1 MATAK
6 DASHLSAYERSLK
19 ERIFHAVLFEIL
31 GILFAT
37 PLAMWLTGKSAT
49 SMAALSAVI
58 SGMATLWNM
67 VFNWLFD
74 RFQRR
79 LGFERTLYVR
89 VLHACAFELG
99 LIIMVVPVVAWW
111 IDSSLWHALVL
122 DIGLVL
128 FFLPYT
134 FIYNLVYDKVRTLL
148 VAHRRYKKQANELL
162 P

>member
-1 MATAK
+1 MTSSSSTNLSPQHA
-6 DASHLSAYERSLK
+6 HLTAYERSLK
-19 ERIFHAVLFEIL
+19 ERIFHAVLFEVL
-31 GILFAT
+31 GIIFAT
-37 PLAMWLTGKSAT
+37 PLAMWLTGKSAG

-67 VFNWLFD
+67 IFNWAFD

-79 LGFERTLYVR
+79 IGFERTIVVR
-89 VLHACAFELG
+89 ILHACSFELG

-134 FIYNLVYDKVRTLL
+134 FIYNLVYDKVRHLI
-148 VAHRRYKKQANELL
+148 VVHRRYKAT
-162 P
+162 